1 MNEEPDNFV
10 VFSQLLADF
19 RSELYKLLG
28 TSWCECVHQG
38 FEPARVESA
47 LVSSTLTELLDLAIE
62 SMGQEET
69 ARFVSA
75 ITNERLKSR
84 QQRMNTP

>member
-28 TSWCECVHQG
+28 TSWCVHQG

-62 SMGQEET
+62 SMGPEET
-69 ARFVSA
+69 ACFVSA

>member
-10 VFSQLLADF
+10 LSRLLIGF
-19 RSELYKLLG
+19 RSELYELLV
-28 TSWCECVHQG
+28 TSWCECVDKG
-38 FEPARVESA
+38 FEPVRVESA
-47 LVSSTLTELLDLAIE
+47 LVSSSLTELLDLAIE
-62 SMGQEET
+62 SMGPEET

-75 ITNERLKSR
+75 ITNERLKSL

>member
-28 TSWCECVHQG
+28 TSWSECVHSG
-38 FEPARVESA
+38 FDPVRVESA
-47 LVSSTLTELLDLAIE
+47 LVSSTKHAVSSGPML
-62 SMGQEET
+62 SMS
-69 ARFVSA
+69 RSSSSVNVSA
-75 ITNERLKSR
+75 ITNQRSKSH